1 MILVFPNNIVGFV
14 KFHKDQVGDGG
25 EIRIIGVCYVKFEEK
40 LVFCEVDLE
49 DEDAMIKIV
58 TALIP

>member
-1 MILVFPNNIVGFV
+1 MILVFPKNIVGFV

-49 DEDAMIKIV
+49 DEDAMKN
-58 TALIP
+58 